1 MGKAFLRDI
10 GIGFISLVISLL
22 FSIGIKTLT
31 TPYGYQIFFYSLI
44 IGSLLIVPL
53 VVIMM
58 LVNSFLKKFKIFSS
72 NPLKNAILIL
82 LVYNCIVL
90 LISLFFYLFNAS
102 QPINAF
108 LKESVFFNIFISL
121 YVVIK
126 FFSENFK
133 LLKKP

>member
-108 LKESVFFNIFISL
+108 
-121 YVVIK
+121 
-126 FFSENFK
+126 
-133 LLKKP
+133 